1 MIEEVMKEINQV
13 MALVD
18 SNQLASL
25 MSYYT
30 KDKKIFVSGAGRSG
44 FQAKG
49 FAMRLMHLGYQS
61 YVMGESIT
69 PPLHSG
75 DLFVAI
81 SGSGT
86 TKKVLMEAEAAK
98 KKGLMVL
105 AVTSVK
111 DSSLAQLA
119 DAVLIVPGATKNG
132 EGAVHSIQLLS
143 SLFDQTLHITLD
155 ILCLMLSNRDNISK
169 EDVYNG
175 HVNIE

>member
-61 YVMGESIT
+61 YVMGETIT